1 MEQTPQGSP
10 KALVEQK
17 QSESIKNWQSHKFLT
32 VFYKKSYF
40 GARKALEALGDLKTY

>member
-17 QSESIKNWQSHKFLT
+17 QSESIKNWQSHKFFT
-32 VFYKKSYF
+32 KKKYF
-40 GARKALEALGDLKTY
+40 GTPKALEALGDLKTY